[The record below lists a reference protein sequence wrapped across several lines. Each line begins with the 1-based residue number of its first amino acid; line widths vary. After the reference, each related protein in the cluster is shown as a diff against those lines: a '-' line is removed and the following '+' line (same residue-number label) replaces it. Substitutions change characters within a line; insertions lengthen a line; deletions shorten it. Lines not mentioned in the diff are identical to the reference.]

1 MAREQTIR
9 FLRTTLANLNTQASA
24 NNLKIGEPYFVTD
37 IEKIA
42 VGKTVSS
49 YVLYA
54 ISDHN
59 HSGVYEPADATILKD
74 ADIGVSVAA
83 QSHNHAA
90 SEITSGTLDI
100 ARVPTI
106 TVAKGGTNQT
116 SYTKGDILAA
126 SSSSVLTK
134 LGVGANDT
142 VLMADSAQST
152 GMKWGTPAGGA
163 GITVYSVTTAD
174 AENTAS
180 EIDVISF
187 TVPANTWKNGETI
200 TINFNT
206 RTKQFAGA
214 TRTLNSKAY
223 VQGNLVI
230 HDFGGV
236 NSTSGEGNT
245 TREIKFTRAGTVMVA
260 QGNYA
265 TPGIVGAVA
274 FSYDRIN
281 SDYQT
286 TDTNSRN
293 SSRFTTIDFTASIII
308 KLAIQWSAAHANTY
322 YRILDAIAYKLNS

>member
-174 AENTAS
+174 CENTAS

-200 TINFNT
+200 EIIMLTKSKQNSGITRTLYFKAKAQGITVLDSGPGVSNTTSEGCSYRKFIFRRLGNNLMSLNYTGAYPVEQMFVGGSLSSQFTVIDGTGGLSSSYSTINF
-206 RTKQFAGA
+206 ASDIPIVL
-214 TRTLNSKAY
+214 TL
-223 VQGNLVI
+223 
-230 HDFGGV
+230 
-236 NSTSGEGNT
+236 
-245 TREIKFTRAGTVMVA
+245 
-260 QGNYA
+260 
-265 TPGIVGAVA
+265 
-274 FSYDRIN
+274 
-281 SDYQT
+281 
-286 TDTNSRN
+286 
-293 SSRFTTIDFTASIII
+293 
-308 KLAIQWSAAHANTY
+308 QWSAAHANTY